1 MVWLKHIYQGGGIE
15 KDVLLTHPTL
25 HYGFSLLLHWGLK
38 AILSVRFRYGFY
50 FNSDLVWYSV
60 KTR

>member
-25 HYGFSLLLHWGLK
+25 HYGFLLLLHWGLK
-38 AILSVRFRYGFY
+38 AILSVRKVQSMLQTWLLF
-50 FNSDLVWYSV
+50 
-60 KTR
+60 